1 MTKSQKSQKSTKSVK
16 SPKSKNKNKKGG
28 GKLDQYESSDYKDV
42 GILDSLKFDMGDSK
56 TARADL
62 PPFPGCS
69 IM

>member
-28 GKLDQYESSDYKDV
+28 GLDQYESSDYKDV
-42 GILDSLKFDMGDSK
+42 GLLDSLKFDMGDSK